1 MASNRTKNKKL
12 VSFSIDINTLNKF
25 DAMCRGAS
33 INKSLLIENIMK
45 NLSINTNQN
54 KFLEDLQYFLEN
66 YEE

>member
-12 VSFSIDINTLNKF
+12 VSFSVDTNTLIKFNK
-25 DAMCRGAS
+25 MCKDTS

-45 NLSINTNQN
+45 KLLIKSSNNTAS
-54 KFLEDLQYFLEN
+54 KDLKYFLEN